1 MTFLARQAGAKI
13 IRLKSTARRAWSLAV
28 VAAWLAPL
36 LYSAPVQ
43 ASYDAADFAYDQKP
57 GSQVPLDVPLRD
69 EEGKPT
75 TLQQVLGQ
83 SPTILALGYFHCPNL
98 CGLVRQDL
106 IGALSHLDAA
116 QTYTLVALSID
127 PTETNQDASSAK
139 STDIANFGQPGAT
152 AHWHYLTGPA
162 SSIEAVSLA
171 VGFRSQFDT
180 AAKQFLHPAGLVFL
194 TTHGVVSSYLLGL
207 GYKPGDVGLGITRAS
222 NGITARA
229 LPILLLC
236 FHYDAST
243 GRYTFAIMRVLQLG
257 AALTVLVICGTLVLL
272 FRRERGLR

>member
-1 MTFLARQAGAKI
+1 MTFPARLVSAKI
-13 IRLKSTARRAWSLAV
+13 VRLSCSLAL

-36 LYSAPVQ
+36 LYSPPVS

-69 EEGKPT
+69 EAGKPV

-106 IGALSHLDAA
+106 IDALSHLDAA
-116 QTYTLVALSID
+116 HHYKLVALSVD
-127 PTETNQDASSAK
+127 PAEMGQDASTAK
-139 STDIANFGQPGAT
+139 SADIAHFGQPGA
-152 AHWHYLTGPA
+152 AANWHYLTGPA
-162 SSIEAVSLA
+162 SSIEAISSA
-171 VGFRSQFDT
+171 VGFRSRFDT
-180 AAKQFLHPAGLVFL
+180 TAKQFLHPAGLVFL
-194 TTHGVVSSYLLGL
+194 TAHGSVSSYLLGL
-207 GYKPGDVGLGITRAS
+207 GYKPSDVGLGITRAS

-257 AALTVLVICGTLVLL
+257 AALTVVVICGTLVLL
-272 FRRERGLR
+272 FRRERRLR